1 VADFWPLIAASGT
14 GFLIAVAG
22 TGLLCRLLAGK
33 GILDEPNQRS
43 SHQDAKPRGGGIA
56 IVAAVAAGL
65 GVLALSG
72 APLPDGVELI
82 GAAALLLALIS
93 WTDDVRGL
101 SPLARFVPQIICVT
115 AVLYAVPLS
124 PPAFIGGLPAWLQYG
139 LLGLAWLW
147 FINLYNFMDG
157 IDGITGIETL
167 VITLGIIVLAQIT
180 DGAPNSLQGPAL
192 VIAAAAVGFLIWNW
206 APAKI
211 FMGDVGSV
219 PLGFVLG
226 WLLLDLAGEGYVLA
240 ALILPGYYLA
250 DATATLFS
258 RLLRGEKIWQAHR
271 QHAYQQAVQNGLSHG
286 SVSIRVALAGVVL
299 IALAATSTTQ
309 PWPAGIAAGIVVA
322 LFWRY
327 LRRATP

>member
-1 VADFWPLIAASGT
+1 
-14 GFLIAVAG
+14 
-22 TGLLCRLLAGK
+22 
-33 GILDEPNQRS
+33 
-43 SHQDAKPRGGGIA
+43 
-56 IVAAVAAGL
+56 
-65 GVLALSG
+65 
-72 APLPDGVELI
+72 
-82 GAAALLLALIS
+82 
-93 WTDDVRGL
+93 
-101 SPLARFVPQIICVT
+101 
-115 AVLYAVPLS
+115 
-124 PPAFIGGLPAWLQYG
+124 
-139 LLGLAWLW
+139 LAWLW

-180 DGAPNSLQGPAL
+180 DGAPDTLQGPAL
-192 VIAAAAVGFLIWNW
+192 VIAATAVGFLIWNW

-240 ALILPGYYLA
+240 ALILPGYYLT
-250 DATATLFS
+250 DATVTLFS

-286 SVSIRVALAGVVL
+286 SVSIRVALAGMAL
-299 IALAATSTTQ
+299 IALAAASTAQ
-309 PWPAGIAAGIVVA
+309 PWPAGVVAGIVVA